1 MTVRARPLSP
11 HLGYYRPRLGSVT
24 SILHRI
30 TGAILAVGLL
40 AFAYWLIALASDAA
54 AYATAQSLFASPL
67 GLIVLIGWTF
77 AFFYHLLNGVRHL
90 IWDSGRGFEPGA
102 RRLGGWTAI
111 GGSILLSLG
120 FWASL
125 RLLGRL

>member
-11 HLGYYRPRLGSVT
+11 HLGYYRPGLGSVT

-40 AFAYWLIALASDAA
+40 AFAYWLIALATDAA
-54 AYATAQSLFASPL
+54 AYATAQGLFASPL
-67 GLIVLIGWTF
+67 GLLLLSGWTF

-90 IWDSGRGFEPGA
+90 IWDSGRGFERSA
-102 RRLGGWTAI
+102 RRLGGWVAV

-125 RLLGRL
+125 WLLGRL